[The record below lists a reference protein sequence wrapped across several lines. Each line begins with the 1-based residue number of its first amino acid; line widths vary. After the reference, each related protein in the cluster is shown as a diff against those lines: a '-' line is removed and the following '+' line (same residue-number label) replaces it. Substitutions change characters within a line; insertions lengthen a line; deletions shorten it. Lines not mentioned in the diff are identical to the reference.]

1 MLASVSGLRV
11 SGCRV
16 CATRYVVWRLAQFV
30 FAWQERNYIRVVDL
44 SWNGLGDPGAK
55 EIGVYLAKNPEVTTL
70 DISSNNFSA
79 EGAISIAKGLKE
91 NTSLVTLRVCHPLTH
106 RPKIHTMQI
115 CYEQTFTWRLPL
127 RHNYSFSSDESNT
140 IHCIPLAT
148 IFLTQFMLEA
158 GAICDLNISNML

>member
-1 MLASVSGLRV
+1 MRLPSFAYESVLVSSYLRLF
-11 SGCRV
+11 RV
-16 CATRYVVWRLAQFV
+16 CVSHVVAFVLHDVVVCHIAQFV

-91 NTSLVTLRVCHPLTH
+91 NTGLVTLRVG
-106 RPKIHTMQI
+106 PKSPT
-115 CYEQTFTWRLPL
+115 YSPPKNP
-127 RHNYSFSSDESNT
+127 HNAN
-140 IHCIPLAT
+140 L
-148 IFLTQFMLEA
+148 
-158 GAICDLNISNML
+158 